1 MEPKKLDLL
10 VRKFYGLSV
19 LAHTSHINTRVF
31 AQHEALGEFYSIV
44 NSIKDRLIEY
54 SIGKGY
60 ITKVDVPIVEV
71 GSDIISQS
79 SLVAMQF
86 CELAEEQDDEAL
98 CNIAG
103 EFEEAVGKLKY
114 LFLFK

>member
-10 VRKFYGLSV
+10 IRKFYGLSV

-31 AQHEALGEFYSIV
+31 AQHEALGDFYNIV
-44 NSIKDRLIEY
+44 NNIKDRLIEY

-60 ITKVDVPIVEV
+60 IAKVDVAILEV
-71 GSDIISQS
+71 GSDIISQAL
-79 SLVAMQF
+79 LVADQF
-86 CELAEEQDDEAL
+86 CELAEDQDDEAL

-103 EFEEAVGKLKY
+103 EFEESVGKLKY
-114 LFLFK
+114 FFLFK

>member
-19 LAHTSHINTRVF
+19 LSHTSHINTRVF
-31 AQHEALGEFYSIV
+31 AQHEALGDFYKKVTEF
-44 NSIKDRLIEY
+44 KDRLIEY
-54 SIGKGY
+54 SIGSGY
-60 ITKVDVPIVEV
+60 ITKVDIPILEI
-71 GSDIISQS
+71 GSDIISQAA
-79 SLVAMQF
+79 LLADQF
-86 CELAEEQDDEAL
+86 CEFAEESDDEAL

-103 EFEEAVGKLKY
+103 EFEESVGKLKY